1 MLEARLQAEGDWG
14 GQMRLGGDLEH
25 VWPQAA
31 STVMG
36 CCTPTPPVDFS
47 RWDEVTLPGHPMA
60 PSTSIPSSISIP
72 AWLLPTPA
80 RDLERC
86 LAATRGHGGHTHG
99 EPP

>member
-36 CCTPTPPVDFS
+36 CCTPS
-47 RWDEVTLPGHPMA
+47 GLLEVG
-60 PSTSIPSSISIP
+60 
-72 AWLLPTPA
+72 
-80 RDLERC
+80 
-86 LAATRGHGGHTHG
+86 
-99 EPP
+99 